1 MVNNEK
7 ARSNK
12 KTFRDFIQARS
23 YARSLKLE
31 SLGAWRTWSAS
42 GARPLDI
49 PSEPQNSYKHKGWV
63 DWSDWLGAKILTKNK
78 IWQPFSVARAY
89 VHTLKLSNGNAWS
102 DWIKSNER
110 LADIPSNPQRVYK
123 EKGWLDWY
131 DWLGTEWLSFEEA
144 RSYVRSLKLKDQ
156 DEYNAWSKSVA
167 RPTNIPSDPLRVY
180 GSQGWAGW
188 GDFIGNE
195 NIKTYGKN
203 FCSFE
208 EARAYARSLQLSGRT
223 EWEKLSKSGTRP
235 SDIPVAASQA
245 YKNKGWLGWADFLGT
260 ENIQSGQQF
269 FQSFFEARAYVRSLK
284 LSGNEEWRRWSK
296 SGAKPSNIPSN
307 PDKTYKS
314 KGWLGWGDF
323 LGSFS
328 TWNKNSIL
336 SFVRSIEPVLSK
348 LEAKELHAIMVAN
361 GMVAASKSPTTY
373 AHLLKSL
380 RESGFS
386 SDPET
391 IIQNAIEQITQE
403 SNNLKDEFLTPES
416 RFEQTDELSG
426 SNVLDELPVLRSL
439 EDIKTIDI
447 LIGAGAVSD
456 IETIEFLVCN
466 KVSSIWQSVL
476 TESSLFSVEDFK
488 NEKGGHYFS
497 EVKQRFFEQYQGAEN
512 LPVPVGYSFH
522 KNGVFAAPNL
532 MQRLTAYRVLTEKRV
547 GNWSGVGAGKTISAV
562 LTSRIINAH
571 LTVIIAFNSTIE
583 MWAQAILE
591 VFPDSNIVIKE
602 RNAINFNEIKPNYL
616 LLNFES
622 FQQFDSENMVRQLV
636 ENYQVDF
643 VVLDEVH
650 NAKQRY
656 KNIISLR
663 RNVITN
669 FLRSAE
675 NKNSNLRVLGM
686 SATPVINNLYEAKA
700 LLELTTGRE
709 FADLE
714 TSNNVSNALAIHQQL
729 LLNGLRYKPAY
740 KQSVETIRPIIS
752 GDFYRY
758 KLLAATKGS
767 VLAVERILLEAKLP
781 AILSAVR
788 KGTMIYS
795 QYVDGLVDPL
805 RRAVEKAGYT
815 VGIFTGQDKT
825 GLQQFIQGKVDVLIG
840 SKPVGTGVDGLQYV
854 CNQMIVVCLPWTN
867 AEYEQ
872 LIGRLHRQGAKFDKV
887 TVTIPQV
894 VLSQNDDVW
903 SWDQMRLNRIEY
915 KKTLADA
922 AVDGII
928 PEGTLAS
935 EKVMLQNA
943 SEALQTWIARLEGTP
958 NHISNITSSI
968 YV

>member
-1 MVNNEK
+1 MK
-7 ARSNK
+7 KTRLNK

-42 GARPLDI
+42 GNRPFDI
-49 PSEPQNSYKHKGWV
+49 PSEPQNSYENKGWV
-63 DWSDWLGAKILTKNK
+63 DWSDWLGAKISTKNK
-78 IWQPFSVARAY
+78 IWQPFPAARAY
-89 VHTLKLSNGNAWS
+89 VHTLNLINKDAWF

-123 EKGWLDWY
+123 DKGWVDLY
-131 DWLGTEWLSFEEA
+131 DWLGNEWLSLEEA
-144 RSYVRSLKLKDQ
+144 RSYVHSLNLKSQ
-156 DEYNAWSKSVA
+156 DEYIVWSKSVA
-167 RPTNIPSDPLRVY
+167 RPVNIPSDPLRVY

-188 GDFIGNE
+188 ADFVGNTE
-195 NIKTYGKN
+195 IKSYAKN
-203 FCSFE
+203 LRSFE
-208 EARAYARSLQLSGRT
+208 EARAYARSLRLSGRA
-223 EWEKLSKSGTRP
+223 EWEKLSKSGARP
-235 SDIPVAASQA
+235 NDIPLIASQT

-260 ENIQSGQQF
+260 NNVQGGQQIFRDF
-269 FQSFFEARAYVRSLK
+269 FDARAYVRLLK
-284 LSGNEEWRRWSK
+284 LSGYGEWKRWSK
-296 SGAKPSNIPSN
+296 SGDKPDNIPSN

-314 KGWLGWGDF
+314 AGWSGWGDF
-323 LGSFS
+323 LGSFV

-336 SFVRSIEPVLSK
+336 SFVRSIEPLLSK
-348 LEAKELHAIMVAN
+348 LETKELHAIMVAN
-361 GMVAASKSPTTY
+361 GMVSASKHPTTY

-386 SDPET
+386 SDPDT
-391 IIQNAIEQITQE
+391 IIQNVIEQLTQE
-403 SNNLKDEFLTPES
+403 NNELKDEFLTPGTG
-416 RFEQTDELSG
+416 FEQTGELLESD
-426 SNVLDELPVLRSL
+426 VLDELPVLRSL

-447 LIGAGAVSD
+447 LVGTGAVSD

-476 TESSLFSVEDFK
+476 TASSFFSIEDFK
-488 NEKGGHYFS
+488 NEKGGHYFT
-497 EVKQRFFEQYQGAEN
+497 EIQQRFFEQYQGAN
-512 LPVPVGYSFH
+512 DLPVPVGYSFH
-522 KNGVFAAPNL
+522 KNGEFAAPNL

-562 LTSRIINAH
+562 LTSRVINAH

-591 VFPDSNIVIKE
+591 VFPDSNVIIKE
-602 RNAINFNEIKPNYL
+602 RNAINFNENKPNYL

-622 FQQFDSENMVRQLV
+622 FQQSDSEKMVRQLV

-675 NKNSNLRVLGM
+675 SKNSKLCVLGM

-700 LLELTTGRE
+700 LLELTTGKE
-709 FADLE
+709 FTDLE

-740 KQSVETIRPIIS
+740 KQSVETVRPIIS
-752 GDFYRY
+752 GDFYRS

-795 QYVDGLVDPL
+795 QYVDGLIDPL
-805 RRAVEKAGYT
+805 RRAVEEAGYT
-815 VGIFTGQDKT
+815 VGIFTGQDKS
-825 GLQQFIQGKVDVLIG
+825 GLQQFVQGKVDVLIG

-854 CNQMIVVCLPWTN
+854 CSQMIVVCLPWTS

-872 LIGRLHRQGAKFDKV
+872 LVGRLHRQGAKFDKV

-922 AVDGII
+922 AIDGII

-935 EKVMLQNA
+935 EKTMLQNA
-943 SEALQTWIARLEGTP
+943 NEALQMWIARLEGTP
-958 NHISNITSSI
+958 NHISNIGSSI